1 VYTLEDA
8 IFKKNILKYFAKN
21 CRVTKVQKYIFPKV
35 RYFNGTL

>member
-1 VYTLEDA
+1 VDTILF
-8 IFKKNILKYFAKN
+8 FKSLKYFAKN